1 MFDKSMNQGVGKENL
16 DCKLLVFRNG
26 NRPRLRYLYFKMVS
40 SFIRRRRY
48 ECTGWRNDL
57 FNYVKGTMW
66 GSPGKWLRG
75 SALRTMAR
83 KIGHEIDLEKF
94 FGTSNL
100 LPEDNQDDGS
110 RSDDEL
116 VADEIFGV
124 VQKDAEFRTR
134 QAPITAKTDTSDSA
148 ETGTTDDDD
157 DDDET
162 HESEDGLGVDEV
174 IGGMREDGWTA
185 RITANA
191 GYVDDEDLDEGSDD
205 DYD

>member
-1 MFDKSMNQGVGKENL
+1 
-16 DCKLLVFRNG
+16 
-26 NRPRLRYLYFKMVS
+26 
-40 SFIRRRRY
+40 
-48 ECTGWRNDL
+48 
-57 FNYVKGTMW
+57 MW